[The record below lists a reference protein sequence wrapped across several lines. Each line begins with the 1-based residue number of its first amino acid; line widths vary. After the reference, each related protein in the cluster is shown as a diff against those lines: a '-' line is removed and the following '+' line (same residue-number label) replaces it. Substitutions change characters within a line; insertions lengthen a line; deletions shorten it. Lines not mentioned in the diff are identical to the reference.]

1 MTRQLTSQGAA
12 NVAAAT
18 ETATAAP
25 SVDRYAASRDAF
37 LRSSGSLAGGVSSN
51 FRAGG
56 DPVPLFFERGAGAHL
71 TDVDGNDYVDY
82 VLGMGPAILGH
93 APATVVAAVQAQ
105 ADLGQLFAGQTMAE
119 VELAERV
126 VSIVPCAERVRF
138 GSSGTEMVQAALRL
152 ARAATERD
160 VIVKFEGHYH
170 GWLDPALASIAP
182 PLDDDEPDDVLV
194 PHLPSLG
201 QLASSAEHVAVL
213 RWNDR
218 AGLARLFAG
227 PRKDRIAAVICE
239 PILCNT

>member
-18 ETATAAP
+18 ETPTAAP
-25 SVDRYAASRDAF
+25 RVDRYAASTEAF
-37 LRSSGSLAGGVSSN
+37 LRSSRSLAGGVSSN

-126 VSIVPCAERVRF
+126 VSVVPRAERVRF
-138 GSSGTEMVQAALRL
+138 GSS
-152 ARAATERD
+152 
-160 VIVKFEGHYH
+160 
-170 GWLDPALASIAP
+170 
-182 PLDDDEPDDVLV
+182 
-194 PHLPSLG
+194 
-201 QLASSAEHVAVL
+201 
-213 RWNDR
+213 
-218 AGLARLFAG
+218 
-227 PRKDRIAAVICE
+227 
-239 PILCNT
+239 